1 MQYQPFAE
9 IWTFHDLMGLVV
21 LQLHQLMKKAIEER
35 FEGIVLMPT
44 FFQAIQLLL
53 VSLAWFDDEYKLID

>member
-1 MQYQPFAE
+1 
-9 IWTFHDLMGLVV
+9 MGLVV

>member
-1 MQYQPFAE
+1 M
-9 IWTFHDLMGLVV
+9 
-21 LQLHQLMKKAIEER
+21 LQLHQLMKKAIEESR